1 MARSTFS
8 GPILSGSNRF
18 GVQRDVGYTLL
29 SQNCILDFSVTTNGT
44 ANYGGASGQFVTSNN
59 VPNNNVTIYVPQSGV
74 PQTPTVSAPTA
85 DASGTNYRGCVF
97 YLPVG
102 CAIQDIFVDQIV
114 QPTDGTN
121 AVTAI
126 QPYISNNFATATGVY
141 ATSASITGG
150 TIGRTAATFTA
161 AQYAAA
167 LSTTADVQNVNWP
180 NIVEPA
186 FFSQLV
192 VTLKMT
198 VASLGSV
205 NAGKFA
211 VTVRYV
217 QPDTNLG
224 NSTTYPY
231 GNED

>member
-8 GPILSGSNRF
+8 GPILSGDNRF
-18 GVQRDVGYTLL
+18 TVQRNVGYTIL
-29 SQNCILDFSVTTNGT
+29 SQNCVLDFSNSTNGT

-74 PQTPTVSAPTA
+74 PQTPTLSAPTA
-85 DASGTNYRGCVF
+85 DTSGTNYRGCVF
-97 YLPVG
+97 YLPINSV
-102 CAIQDIFVDQIV
+102 IQEVLIDNIV

-126 QPYISNNFATATGVY
+126 QPYISNNFATAAGVY
-141 ATSASITGG
+141 ATSASITGS
-150 TIGRTAATFTA
+150 TIGRTSCTFTA
-161 AQYAAA
+161 TQYNNSLAT
-167 LSTTADVQNVNWP
+167 LADVQNVNWP

-186 FFSQLV
+186 FFTQLV
-192 VTLKMT
+192 VSLKMT
-198 VASLGSV
+198 VASLTSV
-205 NAGKFA
+205 NAGKLA
-211 VTVRYV
+211 VTVRYT
-217 QPDTNLG
+217 QNDPNLG